1 SQKLWSKDFIILMC
15 TSFFVSLTFY
25 LLVTT
30 MAAYAIERF
39 QASESSAG
47 LASSIFVLAAVFSRL
62 LSGKY
67 MDVIGRRKVLLGS
80 LLVFLLAA
88 VLYFPISNLYLLL
101 AVRFLHG
108 AAFGSST
115 TVMMTAAMSLIPDSR
130 RGE

>member
-1 SQKLWSKDFIILMC
+1 
-15 TSFFVSLTFY
+15 
-25 LLVTT
+25 
-30 MAAYAIERF
+30 
-39 QASESSAG
+39 SESSAG

-130 RGE
+130 RGEGTGYFSLSSTFSTALGPFLGLYLAQTSAGYSMVFLVCC